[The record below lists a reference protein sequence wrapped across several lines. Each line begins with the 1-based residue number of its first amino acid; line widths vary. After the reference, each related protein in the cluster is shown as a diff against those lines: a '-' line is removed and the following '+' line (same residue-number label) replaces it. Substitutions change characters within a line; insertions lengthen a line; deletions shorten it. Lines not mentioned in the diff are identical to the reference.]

1 LVSLKFHT
9 LIRNVNK
16 GHKRLNEKYVSIMN
30 ENNVLREHV
39 KENEQEI
46 ENLKEKVNEK
56 QETYEEIVENLDSSE
71 EKVKVLK
78 LEKHK
83 LQKRL
88 CGLRI
93 NSNKRKSF

>member
-1 LVSLKFHT
+1 
-9 LIRNVNK
+9 
-16 GHKRLNEKYVSIMN
+16 MN

-46 ENLKEKVNEK
+46 ENLREKVNGK

-83 LQKRL
+83 LQKR
-88 CGLRI
+88 I
-93 NSNKRKSF
+93 NSSNRKSF

>member
-1 LVSLKFHT
+1 
-9 LIRNVNK
+9 
-16 GHKRLNEKYVSIMN
+16 MN
-30 ENNVLREHV
+30 ENKVLQEHV

-46 ENLKEKVNEK
+46 ENLNEKVNEK
-56 QETYEEIVENLDSSE
+56 QETYEKIVENLDSSE
-71 EKVKVLK
+71 EKVNVLK

-93 NSNKRKSF
+93 NSNKRKSFLVEKHEAEIQELKNEISEHNIRNIT